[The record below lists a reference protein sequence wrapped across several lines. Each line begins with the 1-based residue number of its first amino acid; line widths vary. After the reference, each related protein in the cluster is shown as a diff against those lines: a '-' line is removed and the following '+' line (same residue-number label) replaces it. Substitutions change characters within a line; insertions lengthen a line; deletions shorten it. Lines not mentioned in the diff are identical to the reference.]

1 MLNYIVI
8 TPSEVHLRMKK
19 EKITQ
24 ENFLK
29 VLTSMSNQQVKD
41 FIEAKG
47 KGPKL
52 VQIYYRIK

>member
-1 MLNYIVI
+1 
-8 TPSEVHLRMKK
+8 MKK